1 MNQGIRGASDATQTH
16 CLSSRVETMSDVF
29 EGPGWW
35 MASDGKWYPP
45 QDHPDDQY
53 RSRFLPQVLAAQPGQ
68 APEQLNSESAVTDA
82 LHNQSIAGAVA
93 GGGGAPDVGDLAG
106 GGTNL
111 LDRTTEDASFVDAPF
126 VEAGA
131 VAPTA
136 AVPEVPEVAAAI
148 PEVTIPEV
156 SIPGPE
162 VAAAIPEATIPT
174 ATYSPVVENPNAA
187 NGLHTEPPPQTD
199 LTAEAATVRV
209 SKDEIFAPAPEIQ
222 RPTFPPRIPTSV
234 SENPD
239 VQIELGREDS
249 PTKPNSLLSAGSTTT
264 DVVVVEGGPVE
275 SGVPVRDRITATLI
289 FLSGIAMIVGTF
301 LTWIPGDI
309 PESGWDRGEG
319 IATVIAGIAGS
330 AAAGSIFV
338 GFRHAIP
345 KAAAIIGGLVGLVVI
360 GLVAISSMDGGAGR
374 LGIGL
379 IIVGA
384 AAAAM
389 LLAGIV
395 QPSHDDNW

>member
-1 MNQGIRGASDATQTH
+1 
-16 CLSSRVETMSDVF
+16 MSDVF

-82 LHNQSIAGAVA
+82 LHNQSIVGAVA

-111 LDRTTEDASFVDAPF
+111 LDRTTEDASFVGTPF
-126 VEAGA
+126 VEADA

-148 PEVTIPEV
+148 PEVA
-156 SIPGPE
+156 IPGPE
-162 VAAAIPEATIPT
+162 VAAAIPETTIPEVTIPT

-209 SKDEIFAPAPEIQ
+209 SKDEIFAPTPEIQ
-222 RPTFPPRIPTSV
+222 RPTFPPRIPNSV

-275 SGVPVRDRITATLI
+275 SGVSVRDRITATLI

-330 AAAGSIFV
+330 AAAGPIFV

-345 KAAAIIGGLVGLVVI
+345 KAAAIMGGLVGLVVI
-360 GLVAISSMDGGAGR
+360 GLVAISSMDGGAGG

-389 LLAGIV
+389 LLAGIA

>member
-1 MNQGIRGASDATQTH
+1 
-16 CLSSRVETMSDVF
+16 MSDVF

-82 LHNQSIAGAVA
+82 LHNQSITGAVA

-111 LDRTTEDASFVDAPF
+111 LDRTTEDAPF

-379 IIVGA
+379 NIVGA

>member
-1 MNQGIRGASDATQTH
+1 
-16 CLSSRVETMSDVF
+16 MSDVF

-45 QDHPDDQY
+45 EGHPDAHY
-53 RSRFLPQVLAAQPGQ
+53 RSRFLPQAVVAAPPAEVEEPSHG
-68 APEQLNSESAVTDA
+68 ASLTPDAVHT
-82 LHNQSIAGAVA
+82 QSIAGAVTGNA
-93 GGGGAPDVGDLAG
+93 SNGSAPDVADVPG

-111 LDRTTEDASFVDAPF
+111 LDRAAHDTPFADASFA
-126 VEAGA
+126 EAGA
-131 VAPTA
+131 VV
-136 AVPEVPEVAAAI
+136 VPDVPDLEPVI
-148 PEVTIPEV
+148 PEVTIPA
-156 SIPGPE
+156 PE
-162 VAAAIPEATIPT
+162 AAAFAPALEHEAP
-174 ATYSPVVENPNAA
+174 A
-187 NGLHTEPPPQTD
+187 
-199 LTAEAATVRV
+199 VRV
-209 SKDEIFAPAPEIQ
+209 SKDELFEPAPEVE
-222 RPTFPPRIPTSV
+222 RPTFPPRIPPSV
-234 SENPD
+234 SQNPD
-239 VQIELGREDS
+239 VQIELGREDL
-249 PTKPNSLLSAGSTTT
+249 PTEPNSLLGVGSTTT
-264 DVVVVEGGPVE
+264 DVVVVGPAADP
-275 SGVPVRDRITATLI
+275 GVPIRDRITASLI

-319 IATVIAGIAGS
+319 FATIIAGIAGS
-330 AAAGSIFV
+330 AAAGPIFV

-360 GLVAISSMDGGAGR
+360 GLVSISSMDGGAGT

-379 IIVGA
+379 IVVGA